1 MKQEEYE
8 NELANILYSDRPIL
22 YIPCS
27 DFLMTIADVKNAV
40 DKLGYNYDS
49 TDELDV
55 LEFDSAIG
63 ETCFKTGRKVENG
76 GTSDLKD
83 FLRVCTE
90 PDNADWKIVVL
101 KDIDLSEAGIASQI
115 RFLGE
120 YIVRENKKRKDKKTL
135 VILNAQ
141 LTVSCSIEKMTTVL
155 IPPLPDEEEIK
166 KILSDFYEKD
176 NRNFATNCCPG
187 EEGWE
192 RLVMSLKGMDRCG
205 INEVLSDLII
215 LGGGIG
221 SEEVPVILNEKK
233 HIVEKSSVLEVI
245 DSKFDWTNVAG
256 LGALKKYLEN
266 KAKIMN
272 KGTEAL
278 KAGVTIP
285 KGILICGAPGC
296 GKSLCA
302 KACANLFH
310 DAPLLRLDMGR
321 LMGKYVG
328 ESEHNFQKAIATA
341 EAAHPCVLWID
352 EIEKAFVGAG
362 GTGGV
367 SDSTTTRLLGSFL
380 TWMQENKS
388 WVYIVATA
396 NDTTILKPE
405 FLRKGRFDEVFFVD
419 YPSKEERVAILKVLF
434 EKQTKD
440 AKNVKSKEI
449 DYEEVANATEGY
461 SGSELE
467 CVINSVIED
476 NFIKMIDE
484 KESEITTKM
493 FLDQIK
499 KQGKPLSAGLN
510 PDTKR
515 TYDDLKKKYKSAS

>member
-1 MKQEEYE
+1 MKQKEYE
-8 NELANILYSDRPIL
+8 DELLYILYSDRPIL

-27 DFLMTIADVKNAV
+27 DFLMTIADVKNAI

-49 TDELDV
+49 TDEPDV

-63 ETCFKTGRKVENG
+63 ETCFKSGQKVRNG

-83 FLRVCTE
+83 FLRDCTE
-90 PDNADWKIVVL
+90 PDHADWKIVIL
-101 KDIDLSEAGIASQI
+101 KDVNLSEDDMVSQI

-120 YIVRENKKRKDKKTL
+120 HIVQENKKTNDKKTL
-135 VILNAQ
+135 VILSAQ
-141 LTVSCSIEKMTTVL
+141 LTVPCSIEKMMTVL
-155 IPPLPDEEEIK
+155 TPPLPDEEEIK
-166 KILSDFYEKD
+166 KILSGFYGKD
-176 NRNFATNCCPG
+176 HRYFATGCCPG

-192 RLVMSLKGMDRCG
+192 RLVMSLKGMDRYS
-205 INEVLSDLII
+205 INDVLSELIA
-215 LGGGIG
+215 GGGIG
-221 SEEVPVILNEKK
+221 SKEVPVILNEKK
-233 HIVEKSSVLEVI
+233 HIVEKSGVLEVI

-256 LGALKKYLEN
+256 LGTLKKYLEN
-266 KAKIMN
+266 KAKIIN

-302 KACANLFH
+302 KACANLF
-310 DAPLLRLDMGR
+310 DDGPLLRLDMGR

-362 GTGGV
+362 GAGGV

-419 YPSKEERVAILKVLF
+419 YPSKEERIAILKVLF
-434 EKQTKD
+434 EKQIKD
-440 AKNVKSKEI
+440 AKKVKCGKI
-449 DYEEVANATEGY
+449 DFVKVANATDGY

-467 CVINSVIED
+467 CIINSVIED
-476 NFIKMIDE
+476 NFIKMIDD
-484 KESEITTKM
+484 KESEITTEM
-493 FLDQIK
+493 FLNQINEM
-499 KQGKPLSAGLN
+499 GKPLSEGLN
-510 PDTKR
+510 QNTKK
-515 TYDDLKKKYKSAS
+515 TYEELKKKYKSAS